1 MQTNPPPPN
10 DETPQQTFAYSR
22 STARRMSILALAF
35 AGVLAAGFFYV
46 NAQRRYE
53 INQLAGATRAEISQP
68 PSVDVV
74 AVKSSPLTQHLVLP
88 GETAAWYDSKIYA
101 RVNGYVKK
109 WLVDIGDHV
118 SNGQTLALIETPE
131 LDAQLQAARAKLSAA
146 QAEVNVKQAH
156 ADFAKST
163 YERWRNSPQG
173 VVSEQERE
181 AKKAVSLEAESDLI
195 AAQAQVK
202 LDAADVDRLTSFAEF
217 KKVKAPF
224 EGTIVER
231 DVDIGDL
238 VTAGSGSGMS
248 ALFRVAQNQ
257 PMRVFVNVPQ
267 SAADDLL
274 AGDAEASITIG
285 GDASRHYEGKVSRT
299 SHSINPQSRTLRT
312 EIDIPNADARLV
324 PGMYVEVSFT
334 LKSPIGVQIPAAA
347 LSFRPKPQVAVVD
360 DKNVLQFRDVKIG
373 TDDGDVVQIQSGL
386 KEGDKVALNLSSQ
399 VASGMK
405 VDAHDLDPGAPE
417 TGDHN
422 LVLAGGETARKHG
435 K

>member
-1 MQTNPPPPN
+1 MLADPPPPN
-10 DETPQQTFAYSR
+10 DEQPQDTPGYDR
-22 STARRMSILALAF
+22 GTARRMSILALAF
-35 AGVLAAGFFYV
+35 AAVLIVGFFYV
-46 NAQRRYE
+46 NTQRRYE
-53 INQLAGATRAEISQP
+53 INHLAAMTRAEMSKP
-68 PSVDVV
+68 PPVDVIS
-74 AVKSSPLTQHLVLP
+74 AKSSPLTQRLVLP

-101 RVNGYVKK
+101 RVNGYVEK

-118 SNGQTLALIETPE
+118 KDGQTLALIETPE

-156 ADFAKST
+156 ADFARST
-163 YERWRNSPQG
+163 YERWRSSPQG

-181 AKKAVSLEAESDLI
+181 SKKAVSLEAESDLI
-195 AAQAQVK
+195 AAKAQVT
-202 LDAADVDRLTSFAEF
+202 LDEADVDRLTSLTEF

-231 DVDIGDL
+231 DIDIGDL

-248 ALFRVAQNQ
+248 ALFRVARNQ

-274 AGDAEASITIG
+274 MGDAEASITIG
-285 GDASRHYEGKVSRT
+285 GDAGRHYEGKVSRT
-299 SHSINPQSRTLRT
+299 SRSINPRSRTLRT

-334 LKSPIGVQIPAAA
+334 LKNAIGVQVPAAA

-360 DKNVLQFRDVKIG
+360 GKNVLQFRDVKIG
-373 TDDGDVVQIQSGL
+373 VDDGDVVQIRSGL
-386 KEGDKVALNLSSQ
+386 KEGDRVALNLSSQ

-405 VDAHDLDPGAPE
+405 VDAHDLD
-417 TGDHN
+417 TGPQEDK
-422 LVLAGGETARKHG
+422 GS
-435 K
+435 